1 MFIKSIV
8 FPFLIT
14 SIACFKGFYVKG
26 GALQLGKAST
36 DAVVYSSIAVVVA
49 NFVIA
54 FLFL

>member
-1 MFIKSIV
+1 
-8 FPFLIT
+8 
-14 SIACFKGFYVKG
+14 
-26 GALQLGKAST
+26 LGKAST

>member
-1 MFIKSIV
+1 MFIKSVV

-14 SIACFKGFYVKG
+14 SIACYKGFYVKG